1 MFEVFES
8 CNSCLNRKVA
18 LHTIDGQRHEGV
30 IVGVDEQN
38 VYLDTSGTTSY
49 GGATISNKKAKKAK
63 TSAFGFGRGFGFG
76 REREREFGFGREFG
90 GRGSIL
96 TLALF
101 DLLAIALIA

>member
-1 MFEVFES
+1 VYEIYHA
-8 CNSCLNRKVA
+8 CNSYLNRKVSI
-18 LHTIDGQRHEGV
+18 HTVYGECHEGI

-49 GGATISNKKAKKAK
+49 GEATISNKKTKTSAKKAK
-63 TSAFGFGRGFGFG
+63 ISA
-76 REREREFGFGREFG
+76 FGFGREFG

>member
-1 MFEVFES
+1 VYEIYHA
-8 CNSCLNRKVA
+8 CNSYLNSKVSI
-18 LHTIDGQRHEGV
+18 HTVYGQCHEGI

-49 GGATISNKKAKKAK
+49 RQATISNKNAKNAK
-63 TSAFGFGRGFGFG
+63 TSAFGFGRG
-76 REREREFGFGREFG
+76 FG

-101 DLLAIALIA
+101 DLLAIALIV

>member
-1 MFEVFES
+1 MYEQYHA
-8 CNSCLNRKVA
+8 CNSCINRKVSI
-18 LHTIDGQRHEGV
+18 HTVYGECHEGV

-38 VYLDTSGTTSY
+38 VYLDTSGATSY
-49 GGATISNKKAKKAK
+49 GEATISNKKAKKAK
-63 TSAFGFGRGFGFG
+63 TSAFGFG
-76 REREREFGFGREFG
+76 REREFGFGREFG

>member
-1 MFEVFES
+1 VLYEIYHT
-8 CNSCLNRKVA
+8 CNSYLNRNVSI
-18 LHTIDGQRHEGV
+18 HTVYGERHEGV

-49 GGATISNKKAKKAK
+49 GEATISNKKAK
-63 TSAFGFGRGFGFG
+63 TSA
-76 REREREFGFGREFG
+76 FGFGREFG

>member
-1 MFEVFES
+1 VLYEIYQT
-8 CNSCLNRKVA
+8 CNSCLNRKVTI
-18 LHTIDGQRHEGV
+18 HTVYGQRHEGV

-38 VYLDTSGTTSY
+38 VYLDTSETTSFRQ
-49 GGATISNKKAKKAK
+49 ATISNKRTKTSAKKANI
-63 TSAFGFGRGFGFG
+63 SA
-76 REREREFGFGREFG
+76 FGFGREFG

>member
-1 MFEVFES
+1 MYEQYHV
-8 CNSCLNRKVA
+8 CNSCINRKVS
-18 LHTIDGQRHEGV
+18 LHTVYGQRHEGV

-38 VYLDTSGTTSY
+38 VYLDTAETTLY
-49 GGATISNKKAKKAK
+49 GEVTISNKKAKKAK

-76 REREREFGFGREFG
+76 REREFGFEREFG

>member
-1 MFEVFES
+1 VLYEIYQT
-8 CNSCLNRKVA
+8 CNSCLNRKVSV
-18 LHTIDGQRHEGV
+18 HTIYGQRHEGV

-49 GGATISNKKAKKAK
+49 RQATISNKKAKI
-63 TSAFGFGRGFGFG
+63 SAFGFRG
-76 REREREFGFGREFG
+76 RET
-90 GRGSIL
+90 IL

>member
-1 MFEVFES
+1 MYEIYQT
-8 CNSCLNRKVA
+8 CNSCINRKVS
-18 LHTIDGQRHEGV
+18 LHTVYGECHEGV

-49 GGATISNKKAKKAK
+49 GEATISNKKTKTSAKKAK
-63 TSAFGFGRGFGFG
+63 ISAFGFGR
-76 REREREFGFGREFG
+76 EREFG

-101 DLLAIALIA
+101 DLLAIALIV